1 MQEPEPSEQCK
12 DKEPEGE
19 HDVNMTVTFGQD
31 VVSGLE
37 NAGHC
42 MKKLVALGLADKLE
56 GLQFTAPVVARTI
69 LEQYTP
75 VFLNALKRRI
85 KSGVPKRSKRIK
97 VSRPKG
103 H

>member
-1 MQEPEPSEQCK
+1 MQEPEHNGAMM
-12 DKEPEGE
+12 DKEPENE
-19 HDVNMTVTFGQD
+19 HDMNMVVVIGPD
-31 VVSGLE
+31 VGSGLE
-37 NAGHC
+37 KAGHC
-42 MKKLVALGLADKLE
+42 MKKLVANGEADTLE
-56 GLQFTAPVVARTI
+56 GLQFTAPVIARTV

-75 VFLNALKRRI
+75 VFLDALKRRL